1 MHRTEQLNSSTQN
14 NRESREGD
22 SPPTTALV
30 GNGTNLL
37 ASPAQL
43 LDHRAVDWQQVV
55 HARYWMEQSF
65 EYTYPGPIRN
75 LRQRLIV
82 IPPDQH
88 GDQRLVAFSL
98 QASSP
103 LASQTVEFD
112 RDGNRL
118 IRFFVPQVHERVTF
132 DMKLIVERDIA
143 SQHAAY
149 VSAEDAAHY
158 RQSTHLTTVDDA
170 INTLARR
177 FQDQYAEPEA
187 FADALNTWIYTT
199 MHYGRGATT
208 VFTTAAE
215 ALRIGQGLC
224 QDYAHIMLAICR
236 AAGMAV
242 RYVSGHLLGEGRSH
256 AWVEVL
262 LPTADGSYRAMPFDP
277 TNHRRTT
284 PAYLTIAVGRD
295 YSDVSPTAG
304 TFTAPYPGQLHA
316 TKRAGIT
323 QLELR
328 HHFI

>member
-1 MHRTEQLNSSTQN
+1 MHTSGNINDNLPLPIIHVG
-14 NRESREGD
+14 EGA
-22 SPPTTALV
+22 S
-30 GNGTNLL
+30 LL

-43 LDHRAVDWQQVV
+43 IDHRAIDWQQVV
-55 HARYWMEQSF
+55 HARYWMGQTF
-65 EYTYPGPIRN
+65 EYTYPGPIRD

-88 GDQRLVAFSL
+88 ADQRLLAFTL

-103 LASQTVEFD
+103 LATQTVEFD
-112 RDGNRL
+112 SFGNRV
-118 IRFFVPQVHERVTF
+118 IRFNIPYVDERVTF
-132 DMKLIVERDIA
+132 DMKVVIERDIA
-143 SQHAAY
+143 SHLAAY
-149 VSAEDAAHY
+149 VAADEVARY
-158 RQSTHLTTVDDA
+158 RQPTHLTTPDDA
-170 INTLARR
+170 IEALARQFR
-177 FQDQYAEPEA
+177 QEYVEPERM
-187 FADALNTWIYTT
+187 ADALNTWIYSN
-199 MHYGRGATT
+199 MRYGRGATN

-215 ALRIGQGLC
+215 ALLLGQGLC

-236 AAGMAV
+236 AAGLAA

-256 AWVEVL
+256 AWIEVL
-262 LPTADGSYRAMPFDP
+262 LPAEDGPESDNYHRAVAFDP

-304 TFTAPYPGQLHA
+304 SFTAPYPGQLHA

-328 HHFI
+328 HSA